1 MSERLNYSK
10 YPTYLGFTLD
20 SEVNCGKHIEKIADK
35 ARKRL
40 KILKYLS
47 GRDWGSDASTLRI
60 TYTTLV
66 RPVLEYG
73 YQIYQVASPTNLKKL
88 EREQLSAARIIT
100 GLRYSCPT
108 GIVLYEA
115 DIQPLT
121 MRFEVNS
128 YRYFNKIKSFGSF
141 NRTSFIINWTNNQRL
156 KRDSPLNYMRKHGFI
171 DFNVDTSKP
180 FSCITPIDSFNHVE
194 FREELLTST
203 PKHSSHPELL
213 RQLALEVINDIPDQ
227 ALIVYTDGS
236 GLDTGRAGRG
246 IFSNTPGNDVKIS
259 IRNPD
264 HCSVFRSEL
273 IAISG
278 ALDHALN
285 SYKDSIWILTD
296 SRSSIQYLKN
306 WPKIMDSTGIDILS
320 KLVRLGQ
327 RKQVC
332 LQWSPSHVGVPGNEA
347 ADELAGR
354 GCDLPNP
361 SSTVLTLGETLLLPT
376 GTQLRVLAYVYS
388 AGVPGVIR
396 RPWRAL
402 EAVTCIV

>member
-1 MSERLNYSK
+1 MSECLNYSK

-20 SEVNCGKHIEKIADK
+20 LEVNCGKHIEKIADK

-40 KILKYLS
+40 KILKYHS
-47 GRDWGSDASTLRI
+47 GRDWGSDTSTLRI

-73 YQIYQVASPTNLKKL
+73 YQIFQVASPTNSKKL
-88 EREQLSAARIIT
+88 ERLQLSAARIIT

-108 GIVLYEA
+108 DIVLYQA

-128 YRYFNKIKSFGSF
+128 YRYFNIIKSLGSF
-141 NRTSFIINWTNNQRL
+141 NRTSSFILNWTSNRRL
-156 KRDSPLNYMRKHGFI
+156 KRDSPLNYIRKHGFI
-171 DFNVDTSKP
+171 DFSVDTSTP

-213 RQLALEVINDIPDQ
+213 RQLALQVINDIPDQ
-227 ALIVYTDGS
+227 ALIIYTDGS
-236 GLDTGRAGRG
+236 RSDAGRAGSG
-246 IFSNTPGNDVKIS
+246 IFNNTPGNDVKIS

-278 ALDHALN
+278 ALGHALN
-285 SYKDSIWILTD
+285 SYRDSVW
-296 SRSSIQYLKN
+296 SSIRYLGN
-306 WPKIMDSTGIDILS
+306 WPKIMDSTGVDILS
-320 KLVRLGQ
+320 KLVRLDH
-327 RKQVC
+327 RKQVR
-332 LQWSPSHVGVPGNEA
+332 LQWIPSHVGVPGNEA
-347 ADELAGR
+347 ADELAGG

-361 SSTVLTLGETLLLPT
+361 SSTDLTHSEILP
-376 GTQLRVLAYVYS
+376 S
-388 AGVPGVIR
+388 NKIK
-396 RPWRAL
+396 
-402 EAVTCIV
+402 